1 MAGAE
6 TICDDDVAGDSAEG
20 LTFAFQ
26 DDGLMEGESSLFSQ
40 SESDEQRRVYIQD
53 IFEGSDDIV
62 TRWMSEQV
70 TAGCIEINGGESRL
84 LDGMKRVINP
94 TLTAC
99 SRLVQKPL
107 ESMTEADLH

>member
-53 IFEGSDDIV
+53 VFEGSDDMV
-62 TRWMSEQV
+62 TRCRQEK
-70 TAGCIEINGGESRL
+70 
-84 LDGMKRVINP
+84 KR
-94 TLTAC
+94 C
-99 SRLVQKPL
+99 SRSHSQPRQ
-107 ESMTEADLH
+107 